1 MDFQKQHPGFIP
13 LRRVLILG
21 KKWYGYVEAFG
32 AVSKGSPP
40 QHAVDGGLACYFS
53 ENTKLDFSTGFGL
66 SKAATD
72 WYAAIGISFRFAT
85 KRK

>member
-1 MDFQKQHPGFIP
+1 MTNVVTNKLLLATVF
-13 LRRVLILG
+13 
-21 KKWYGYVEAFG
+21 
-32 AVSKGSPP
+32 
-40 QHAVDGGLACYFS
+40 ACYFS